1 MTAIHISQPPQHKK
15 NLFNIISW
23 TALLVGTLDMMS
35 VVIKFYIENGTDPI
49 PLLKYIASGIFGK
62 DAFAGGKL
70 MITWGIVFHYMI
82 AFFFTLV
89 FFLAYPIVIKWL
101 KNKIITGIV
110 YGAVTWIIMNRIV
123 VPLSN
128 VPSPPFDL
136 AQAIIA
142 AVILICMIGIPVALV
157 ADWYYTRDKNGP
169 ARAWQRTNYHSIN

>member
-1 MTAIHISQPPQHKK
+1 MTAIHVPQPFQHKK

-23 TALLVGTLDMMS
+23 TALLVGTLDIIS
-35 VVIKFYIENGTDPI
+35 AIIKFYIEEGKGPT
-49 PLLKYIASGIFGK
+49 PLFKYIASGVFGK

-89 FFLAYPIVIKWL
+89 FFLVYPMMIKWF

-110 YGAVTWIIMNRIV
+110 YGMVTWMLMNLIV

-128 VPSPPFDL
+128 VPSPAFDL
-136 AQAIIA
+136 GQAIIA
-142 AVILICMIGIPVALV
+142 AVILICMTGIPVALI
-157 ADWYYTRDKNGP
+157 AEWYYDREKNAPG
-169 ARAWQRTNYHSIN
+169 WS